1 MTRLRPRT
9 FRPMLGAMALALG
22 LAASASITAQ
32 AQAPA
37 PTSFT
42 ATIKTPDGASIGSAV
57 LTEGPSGVLMRIEL
71 KGLTP
76 GWHGMHFHEK
86 GDCTDPK
93 FMNSGGHVQMAGMK
107 MPHGLL
113 NPGGPDFGD
122 LPNLYVQADGV
133 AKAEVFSTKVS
144 LKGAEGRSTLLDAD
158 GSALVIHA
166 SPDDQTSQPI
176 GGAGARVAC
185 AVIR

>member
-1 MTRLRPRT
+1 MELAVTRASILV
-9 FRPMLGAMALALG
+9 
-22 LAASASITAQ
+22 LAALSFAFAAQ
-32 AQAPA
+32 AQTPSAGYDA
-37 PTSFT
+37 N
-42 ATIKTPDGASIGSAV
+42 IKTPDGATIGTAT
-57 LTEGPSGVLMRIEL
+57 LTEGPSGVLVRIQL

-93 FMNSGGHVQMAGMK
+93 FMNSGGHLQMPGMK
-107 MPHGLL
+107 APHGLL

-122 LPNLYVQADGV
+122 LPNLYVAADGT
-133 AKAEVFSTKVS
+133 ANTEVFAPLVS
-144 LKGAEGRSTLLDAD
+144 LKGASGRVTLLDAD

-166 SPDDQTSQPI
+166 NPDDQTSQPI
-176 GGAGARVAC
+176 GGAGPRVAC